1 MMMLQYMLF
10 IFIIST
16 YSSTIYYLKDC
27 KYIYYIPHKSHASN
41 ILYTVH
47 VYNNTCIYLV
57 MYYDVRIG
65 HLCYVYM
72 YTSFKK
78 YLEVI
83 LIILYLIL
91 HHASF
96 HVVSFNVMY
105 YISFPLH
112 IFVIQ

>member
-27 KYIYYIPHKSHASN
+27 IYIIYLTSLMQVN

-83 LIILYLIL
+83 
-91 HHASF
+91 F
-96 HVVSFNVMY
+96 
-105 YISFPLH
+105 
-112 IFVIQ
+112 